1 MPRRLSLATQILLL
15 QLAIVA
21 VTASVGAAV
30 TLRHSYRQ
38 LDAQYGKRVLAIA
51 ESVAAMPSIQDAFTD
66 PDPPHT
72 IQPIAEGIRKAAGA
86 EFVVVANRQQIRYS
100 HPDLTK
106 IGGRL
111 STDASDALAGR
122 TWVGTQTG
130 TLGRSIRAKVP
141 VYDRNGEVIGVV
153 SVGILT
159 DKVSQDVLDT
169 LPQLLLYLALGL
181 VLGVAGSYLLARRVR
196 RQTFG
201 LEPHEIAGLLENRE
215 ATLHGIREG
224 MVAVDLSRQITMAND
239 EARRLLDL
247 PDDSVGA
254 RVDDLGLPGRLRD
267 VLGGAADDRADQ
279 IVLRRGRVLV
289 LNRMPVQVRG
299 EDVGAVVTLRD
310 RTELDALMRE
320 LDGAR
325 STTDAL
331 RAQAHEFR
339 NRMHTVAGLI
349 ELAEYDEA
357 LSFIVNETREDERFS
372 EEVTARVR
380 EPALAALL
388 VAKVAA
394 AAEHG
399 VQLRLA
405 PDTHVQEANGDARD
419 LVTVVGNLVDNA
431 VEALGPQ
438 GGWSR

>member
-1 MPRRLSLATQILLL
+1 VPRRLSLATQILLL

-86 EFVVVANRQQIRYS
+86 EFVVVANKQQIRYS

-159 DKVSQDVLDT
+159 DKVSQDLLDT

-215 ATLHGIREG
+215 ATLSAR
-224 MVAVDLSRQITMAND
+224 AWSRWTC
-239 EARRLLDL
+239 
-247 PDDSVGA
+247 
-254 RVDDLGLPGRLRD
+254 PGRSPWPTT
-267 VLGGAADDRADQ
+267 
-279 IVLRRGRVLV
+279 RRG
-289 LNRMPVQVRG
+289 
-299 EDVGAVVTLRD
+299 ACWTC
-310 RTELDALMRE
+310 RTT
-320 LDGAR
+320 R
-325 STTDAL
+325 SAPGWTTW
-331 RAQAHEFR
+331 
-339 NRMHTVAGLI
+339 
-349 ELAEYDEA
+349 
-357 LSFIVNETREDERFS
+357 SC
-372 EEVTARVR
+372 
-380 EPALAALL
+380 LAAS
-388 VAKVAA
+388 A
-394 AAEHG
+394 
-399 VQLRLA
+399 
-405 PDTHVQEANGDARD
+405 TC
-419 LVTVVGNLVDNA
+419 
-431 VEALGPQ
+431 
-438 GGWSR
+438 